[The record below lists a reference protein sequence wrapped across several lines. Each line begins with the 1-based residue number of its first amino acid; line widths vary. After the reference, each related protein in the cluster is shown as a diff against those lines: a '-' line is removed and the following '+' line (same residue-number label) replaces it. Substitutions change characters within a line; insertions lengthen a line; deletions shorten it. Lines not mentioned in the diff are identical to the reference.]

1 MTVLLKAATKQ
12 NRINRLLPGKKIK
25 LKPFEFIKIQLN
37 SKRFLILLKMSNLKN
52 NDLCLVFEK
61 T

>member
-37 SKRFLILLKMSNLKN
+37 RN
-52 NDLCLVFEK
+52 NFV
-61 T
+61 